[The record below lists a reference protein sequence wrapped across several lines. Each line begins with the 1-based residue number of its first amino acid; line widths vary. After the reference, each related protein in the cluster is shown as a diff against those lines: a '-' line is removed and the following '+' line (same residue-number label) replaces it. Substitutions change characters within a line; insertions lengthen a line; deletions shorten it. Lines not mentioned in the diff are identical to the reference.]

1 VIADRW
7 CAAMVSRFT
16 FSLCSLAD
24 PFSLQYGQPMMIDL
38 ADCDTMLPSVHD
50 IRPALP
56 FNAEQR
62 PFIFNGAVLSLSILL
77 GRILKGI
84 YSPSEP
90 QLRSFSFSLA
100 HSRSRAAGIMTLSSE
115 DATALI
121 ADLAS

>member
-1 VIADRW
+1 
-7 CAAMVSRFT
+7 
-16 FSLCSLAD
+16 
-24 PFSLQYGQPMMIDL
+24 MMIDL

-84 YSPSEP
+84 YSPSAP
-90 QLRSFSFSLA
+90 FALLRSSPLSLTFTPP
-100 HSRSRAAGIMTLSSE
+100 RAAGIMTLSSE

-121 ADLAS
+121 SDLAA